1 MDESH
6 ASGADSAVLS
16 SVLWLSLNT
25 ETVMNVLQLY
35 PSLPA
40 VKMLLCFPVEIQKRI
55 AFFGQHVHEYVRV
68 YPEGPRDNGEYSLM
82 CRTCGHERS

>member
-16 SVLWLSLNT
+16 SVLCLSLNT

-40 VKMLLCFPVEIQKRI
+40 VKMLLCFPVETQKRI

-68 YPEGPRDNGEYSLM
+68 YPEVPIGTGAI
-82 CRTCGHERS
+82 RSTL